1 MTEYEYRRNKQLQAD
16 ADVVTKRILTIYT
29 GGTVGMVDSPN
40 GRQLQCTFCS
50 GLWQRV
56 DCRPQG
62 KGYRMGAARARPAE
76 IYGLRCECMSASC
89 VNVWLWL
96 I

>member
-16 ADVVTKRILTIYT
+16 ADVVTKRVLTIYT

-62 KGYRMGAARARPAE
+62 RGTEWEPHAR
-76 IYGLRCECMSASC
+76 
-89 VNVWLWL
+89 V
-96 I
+96 